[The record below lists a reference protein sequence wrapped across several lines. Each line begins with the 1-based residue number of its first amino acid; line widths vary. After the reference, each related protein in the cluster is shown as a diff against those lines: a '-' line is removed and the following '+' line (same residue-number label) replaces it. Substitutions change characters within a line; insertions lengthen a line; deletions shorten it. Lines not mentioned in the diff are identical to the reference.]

1 MKIGIFTEVYDPFI
15 SGVATSVKMLKTA
28 LEEMHHEVYIVTPNL
43 NNNKF
48 FYDKKNK
55 ILYLPGINTGICNTK
70 LTSIYSKK
78 AFKIIKSW
86 HLYIIHSQTEFSL
99 GLFSHVVSKKL
110 NIPTVHTYH
119 TLYEDYVHY
128 ILKGHFHKFMQ
139 KMAIKYTKY
148 YCSKCDELIVPT
160 IKIKDLFN
168 NKYHILKYIN
178 VIPTG
183 IDTTKFN
190 LNSKIIK
197 EVNKL
202 KKKYHITKD
211 DFIIGTVNRIAEEKN
226 LKQELIAFKDL
237 IKINSHIKLIIVG
250 DCPYLSQLKEIITN
264 LNLTNNVIL
273 TGKVKYENIPIYYHL
288 FDVFTSFSTTETQG
302 LTIIEALASS
312 LPVVCI
318 NDDSF
323 KEMITHNYN
332 GYFFNNNQEFTKY
345 ILKLINETSKYLEMK
360 TNANNSIYKYSKEV
374 FASEILKVYQKAINK
389 KIMN

>member
-1 MKIGIFTEVYDPFI
+1 
-15 SGVATSVKMLKTA
+15 
-28 LEEMHHEVYIVTPNL
+28 
-43 NNNKF
+43 
-48 FYDKKNK
+48 
-55 ILYLPGINTGICNTK
+55 
-70 LTSIYSKK
+70 
-78 AFKIIKSW
+78 
-86 HLYIIHSQTEFSL
+86 
-99 GLFSHVVSKKL
+99 
-110 NIPTVHTYH
+110 
-119 TLYEDYVHY
+119 
-128 ILKGHFHKFMQ
+128 
-139 KMAIKYTKY
+139 MAIKYTKY

-374 FASEILKVYQKAINK
+374 YQKAINK